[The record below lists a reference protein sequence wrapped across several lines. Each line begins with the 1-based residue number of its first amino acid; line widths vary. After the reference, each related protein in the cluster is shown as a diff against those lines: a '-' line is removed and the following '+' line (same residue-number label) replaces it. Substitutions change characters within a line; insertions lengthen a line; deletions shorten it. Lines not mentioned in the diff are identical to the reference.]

1 MFGAKDLVVAVLCL
15 FFEYSQLFVMR
26 GGGGREGEAPL
37 SKGGSRRGSNRGG
50 LSACGLRVAG
60 FRV

>member
-26 GGGGREGEAPL
+26 GGGGEGG
-37 SKGGSRRGSNRGG
+37 GGSFVERGFEEGVESRGIERLWFKSG
-50 LSACGLRVAG
+50 RV
-60 FRV
+60 